1 MGLDTVELVMAIED
15 EFGIQIQNQDA
26 ARLGIIGD
34 LYDHVIQILK
44 QRGETPD
51 EIKNW
56 ERFIAVVVQQT
67 GVKPDKVERST
78 RIVEDLKL
86 D

>member
-1 MGLDTVELVMAIED
+1 MAIED

-56 ERFIAVVVQQT
+56 ERFKAVVVQQT

>member
-56 ERFIAVVVQQT
+56 ERFKAVVVQQT